1 MAGFSPVEK
10 NSISEKVVA
19 MFKKKYSPLFLRP
32 VRGALI
38 CLELVART
46 CSCWILLIGS
56 CKLTAIALIQD
67 QAVSK
72 NGLPARFPSSC
83 KC

>member
-1 MAGFSPVEK
+1 MAGFSPVE
-10 NSISEKVVA
+10 NYSISEKVVA
-19 MFKKKYSPLFLRP
+19 MFEKKYSPLFLRP

-38 CLELVART
+38 CLELVAWT

-72 NGLPARFPSSC
+72 NGLPARFPLSC